1 MHHNELISEYF
12 VSSYIWPVQVL
23 IAIVDI
29 LFANSCSPTIDK
41 LLAPNTCDFQT
52 LRSKSIIFYYQLKF
66 FWYLENTI
74 LHHTCLDQGFF
85 PLFLYRKFHK
95 FLQNFRWEKQKFPK
109 FPNLFVKKVTNFL
122 FKKNPLIYVCR
133 LGNIWFKWDQNMS
146 NTLQIKTFDWIKLLL
161 ITILPESGFQ
171 LFRPMVWEL
180 LNIEKSYQIKFNKIQ
195 RKKK

>member
-52 LRSKSIIFYYQLKF
+52 LRSKSIIFYYQLNF

-74 LHHTCLDQGFF
+74 LHHTCLGFF
-85 PLFLYRKFHK
+85 PLFLYRNFHK
-95 FLQNFRWEKQKFPK
+95 FLQNCRWEKKKFPK

-122 FKKNPLIYVCR
+122 LKKIHWSMFVDWEVYDSNGTKTCQIPFK
-133 LGNIWFKWDQNMS
+133 
-146 NTLQIKTFDWIKLLL
+146 
-161 ITILPESGFQ
+161 
-171 LFRPMVWEL
+171 
-180 LNIEKSYQIKFNKIQ
+180 
-195 RKKK
+195 